1 MNLQPSDRSL
11 FASDSYTSKRW
22 LDFSKIPEEVWPTGF
37 SILEQRGDFLF
48 YRVADAARGISKK
61 QNSIFRR
68 LVSLSNFPDS
78 PCNITVMVVTGI
90 PEATKR
96 SWAIYDHM
104 TSWEDKIELKPVD
117 TLTIQQYIAEWFH
130 SRRGAYR

>member
-1 MNLQPSDRSL
+1 MSIQPFDRPLFTSDDYS
-11 FASDSYTSKRW
+11 SKRW

-48 YRVADAARGISKK
+48 YRVADVARGISKK

-90 PEATKR
+90 PESTKR
-96 SWAIYDHM
+96 TWAIYDHM
-104 TSWEDKIELKPVD
+104 TTWEDKVELHP
-117 TLTIQQYIAEWFH
+117 TTTAEIQKFISEWFF
-130 SRRGAYR
+130 SRRGGR

>member
-1 MNLQPSDRSL
+1 MSLQPHERPS
-11 FASDSYTSKRW
+11 FASDDFASKRW
-22 LDFSKIPEEVWPTGF
+22 LDFSKIPDTVWPTGF

-48 YRVADAARGISKK
+48 YRVADAARGISIK

-90 PEATKR
+90 PESTKR
-96 SWAIYDHM
+96 AWAVYDHM
-104 TSWEDKIELKPVD
+104 TSYKDQIDLKP
-117 TLTIQQYIAEWFH
+117 TTTAEIQLFVYDWFN
-130 SRRGAYR
+130 SRRSSR